1 MAGPMIE
8 MFLRRGLLAAA
19 IICAGATTAPSQ
31 EPPRYFRAPDT
42 LRYASDN
49 PFRMYWVRETDTIGA
64 PKHGRSVESHVWHGT
79 AERPELVVRQL
90 MLDVSRRTTTDT
102 FTLDVTGKVL
112 AVNHRA
118 PTGVQRIDLLLR
130 LPETPLV
137 VGTQWSDT
145 LRSVGAAPAGEQWYH
160 VTRSYRVARLVDSL
174 GGRRVADVAA
184 LGRIRFRAAYW
195 ADSAASRVSWVD
207 VTGPVTEHYLFDVT
221 SGRLLRRSWE
231 MDLRGRGVAPSG
243 PDTLPAGLFSRE
255 TFVLDDSPRV
265 RFLLAPLPG
274 ADTSAS
280 IRMEDGNAIL
290 LHVVSR
296 AGERLVSSLARNDA
310 LVGQATVVSRSGSV
324 GEYDATWSETGAALV
339 KHRAVIR
346 GDSMVLTRS
355 GQRDTAFALPN
366 VARWGIADHAMYEL
380 LAPVLLDVPRD
391 GAQHAFA
398 VLRPYAGRWECG
410 FVTAQERAGLVV
422 IALSLRQTTQ
432 PDVLLFTPQGDLLF
446 AEGGSPGR
454 VRRVP
459 TDAARQAL
467 LGKMLEGLGR
477 D

>member
-1 MAGPMIE
+1 MIGI
-8 MFLRRGLLAAA
+8 FLRRGLAVV
-19 IICAGATTAPSQ
+19 ITCASATTAGSQ
-31 EPPRYFRAPDT
+31 EPPRYVRAPDT
-42 LRYASDN
+42 LRYESDN
-49 PFRMYWVRETDTIGA
+49 PFRMYWVHGTDTIGA
-64 PKHGRSVESHVWHGT
+64 PRHGRSVESHVWRGS

-90 MLDVSRRTTTDT
+90 ELDVSRRTTTDT

-112 AVNHRA
+112 AINHRA

-130 LPETPLV
+130 LPATPLI

-145 LRSVGAAPAGEQWYH
+145 LRSVGTAPAGDQWYH
-160 VTRSYRVARLVDSL
+160 VTRSFRVARLLDSL
-174 GGRRVADVAA
+174 GGRRIAEVAA
-184 LGRIRFRAAYW
+184 SGTVRFRAAYW
-195 ADSAASRVSWVD
+195 SDSAAGKVSWVD
-207 VTGPVTEHYLFDVT
+207 LTGPVTEHYLFDVT
-221 SGRLLRRSWE
+221 SGRLLRRSWN

-265 RFLLAPLPG
+265 RFLLVPLPG
-274 ADTSAS
+274 TDTSAS
-280 IRMEDGNAIL
+280 IRIEDGNAIL
-290 LHVVSR
+290 LHVVAR
-296 AGERLVSSLARNDA
+296 GGERLVSSLARNDA

-324 GEYDATWSETGAALV
+324 GEYDATWSETGADLV
-339 KHRAVIR
+339 KHRAAIR

-366 VARWGIADHAMYEL
+366 VARWGIADHAMDEL
-380 LAPVLLDVPRD
+380 LAPVLLGVPRD

-398 VLRPYAGRWECG
+398 VLRPYAGRWEFG

-422 IALSLRQTTQ
+422 ITLSLAQASQ

-446 AEGGSPGR
+446 AEVGSPSR
-454 VRRVP
+454 ARRVP
-459 TDAARQAL
+459 TDVARQAL
-467 LGKMLEGLGR
+467 LKKVLEALGG